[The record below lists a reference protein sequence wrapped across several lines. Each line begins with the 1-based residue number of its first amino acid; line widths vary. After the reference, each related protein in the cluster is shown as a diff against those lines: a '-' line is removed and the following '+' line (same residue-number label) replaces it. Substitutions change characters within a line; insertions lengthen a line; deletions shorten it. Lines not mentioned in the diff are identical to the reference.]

1 MKKGLLVVAAI
12 AGTLLAGCRR
22 GTPEATAPA
31 AGKASAKV
39 ATDRNACHLLTHEEV
54 SALVER
60 KVTMADQTE
69 AGDTFS
75 SCDWE
80 DESGTFAFGLTVY
93 WSGGKEQW
101 ETWRLAAGLGD
112 AALKHA
118 EGVEAGAVVLLLE
131 RVEGRLHVFRR
142 RARLCEPPDGRKDP
156 LLLGRQV
163 GRELVAQLP
172 VDVRQLAQLGV
183 ARAVD
188 LGHLVGHAP
197 EEREVLP

>member
-22 GTPEATAPA
+22 DAPEATAPG

-60 KVTMADQTE
+60 KVTMADQSE

-80 DESGTFAFGLTVY
+80 DESGTFAFGLTAY

-101 ETWRLAAGLGD
+101 ETWRLAQRLGD
-112 AALKHA
+112 AALKQA
-118 EGVEAGAVVLLLE
+118 EGVEAGAVVKQ
-131 RVEGRLHVFRR
+131 G
-142 RARLCEPPDGRKDP
+142 
-156 LLLGRQV
+156 
-163 GRELVAQLP
+163 LVAGIG
-172 VDVRQLAQLGV
+172 D
-183 ARAVD
+183 RAFFS
-188 LGHLVGHAP
+188 P
-197 EEREVLP
+197 VLPSLVLKGDTLFEIKFSLAPKADAKFAGLAAKLLAKVS